1 MNQAE
6 LDVVIEKHEKW
17 LRDGYGERANLS
29 YADLRGADLS
39 YADLS
44 GADLNGADLRR
55 ANLSYADLR
64 GADLSYAD
72 LSGADLNGADLR
84 RADLRRANLS
94 YADLSGADL
103 SGADLNGADLR
114 RANLS
119 YADLSGADLS
129 YANLNWINW
138 RDVVSLTVIAVQI
151 NTTRK
156 NNQITYIKELEIW
169 TTGCFQGTLEE
180 LKDSIEQTHA
190 SNDFLKRRYYRA
202 INYILTEADF
212 EEDLEEENNE
222 I

>member
-17 LRDGYGERANLS
+17 LRDGHGER
-29 YADLRGADLS
+29 
-39 YADLS
+39 ADLS
-44 GADLNGADLRR
+44 GADLNGA
-55 ANLSYADLR
+55 N
-64 GADLSYAD
+64 
-72 LSGADLNGADLR
+72 LSGADLNGADLSY
-84 RADLRRANLS
+84 ANL
-94 YADLSGADL
+94 
-103 SGADLNGADLR
+103 N
-114 RANLS
+114 
-119 YADLSGADLS
+119 GADLS

-138 RDVVSLTVIAVQI
+138 RDVVGLTVIAVQI